1 MSEHFITHL
10 DIQEVRHLHDIAI
23 PLSKDKRYHLILTGK
38 NGAGKTS
45 VLERLRDYLKTYST
59 YEDKNQYD
67 TYLNYFQEALQASG
81 NQEPDHEDIQA
92 TKNCLYNLGG
102 GIQADI
108 PNIDELRMLCNKGKF
123 IIAYYPANRIFAL
136 DMPKGPESIHLETYY
151 APEEGPS
158 RLFVKYLVDLKI
170 QQAFAR
176 NEGDEDVVANIKAW
190 FDRLTDIIKEILD
203 DDEAELVFDY
213 RYYSMKIRQS
223 DREYALNELSDG
235 YSSVLNIVS
244 DLILRM
250 DKKRALNE
258 RNYAYDVEGIV
269 LIDEIETHLHVEL
282 QKTILPFLTKVFP
295 KIQFIVTTHSP
306 FILTSM
312 EDTIVYD
319 LEKKLLIEDM
329 SEYSYEGVIE
339 GYFEVDQYSNEI
351 KKKLKE
357 YKMLVNKEN
366 CSDEDRIRKSQLRL
380 ELSEVSGDVAREV
393 KAEFM
398 RIETQRKA
406 KDD

>member
-45 VLERLRDYLKTYST
+45 VLERLRDYLKTNST
-59 YEDKNQYD
+59 YDDKNQYD
-67 TYLNYFQEALQASG
+67 TYLNYL
-81 NQEPDHEDIQA
+81 QEPDHEDIQA

-108 PNIDELRMLCNKGKF
+108 PNIDELLMLCNKGKF

-176 NEGDEDVVANIKAW
+176 NEGDEDVVANVKAW

-319 LEKKLLIEDM
+319 LEKKLM
-329 SEYSYEGVIE
+329 
-339 GYFEVDQYSNEI
+339 I
-351 KKKLKE
+351 KD
-357 YKMLVNKEN
+357 NA
-366 CSDEDRIRKSQLRL
+366 
-380 ELSEVSGDVAREV
+380 LSELLDEIYRT
-393 KAEFM
+393 
-398 RIETQRKA
+398 R
-406 KDD
+406 